1 MMLDSRMV
9 GIPNS
14 PDRPVVQIRLPLG
27 WGRDSEISARVADVG
42 APVLTHVTVYS
53 AAEAAEVNA
62 RYRQQAEETLR
73 TNVAAKG
80 PDYLARHLDELAVQG
95 AAEVDRLLDAIRQDG
110 YFSSWVLV
118 ESCTID

>member
-1 MMLDSRMV
+1 MLDSRML
-9 GIPNS
+9 GIPNH
-14 PDRPVVQIRLPLG
+14 PDRPVVEIPLPPG
-27 WGRDSEISARVADVG
+27 WGKDSEIPSRMADAG
-42 APVLTHVTVYS
+42 APVLTYVIVYS

-62 RYRQQAEETLR
+62 RYRRQAEETLR
-73 TNVAAKG
+73 SNVAAKG
-80 PDYLARHLDELAVQG
+80 PDYLGRHLDELAVQG